1 MQILRV
7 PPYNATTVKLDY
19 PITVDGNFVI
29 KAIDMADSSE
39 IIIED
44 GNEYRDRNNIIPN
57 PPAGFTFMVS
67 QGPSGR
73 VYTFNSTTI
82 DNIYIPKEMMK
93 YDTDYKIIIEGNTT
107 VAERVSKWS
116 SSPLNNAYIEL
127 WNLENSGA
135 TDEEI
140 EDFKKSEEYLAAE
153 NYINSLFGESCITC
167 DTEILFEDYLTV
179 IRPYI
184 NPNDHGTTASEIAT
198 YASNEELAR
207 AIIDSV
213 CDVEFYYKKKI
224 IQTTGQGTDYLPIWV
239 DAKKVLKVYENNVL
253 LYDADDLENSVS
265 AFEII
270 PDGSAITM
278 TFNDAINRDES
289 ARILLPASPTDIT
302 ELDYSARGF
311 PKTWDYTVIL
321 EVGYN
326 KVPSDIVRAT
336 ELLIHD
342 IDCGKLDYYKRY
354 IGAYNTDQFRIQFDK
369 AVFEG
374 TGNLI
379 VDKILDKYRKPI
391 EFVGVL

>member
-7 PPYNATTVKLDY
+7 PPYNLSVDLTVGLPSTQY
-19 PITVDGNFVI
+19 NYTV
-29 KAIDMADSSE
+29 IDMADFSIVE
-39 IIIED
+39 
-44 GNEYRDRNNIIPN
+44 G
-57 PPAGFTFMVS
+57 
-67 QGPSGR
+67 
-73 VYTFNSTTI
+73 STTSGTDSKVTI
-82 DNIYIPKEMMK
+82 SLSSK
-93 YDTDYKIIIEGNTT
+93 YDTQYQITIDGDEH
-107 VAERVSKWS
+107 
-116 SSPLNNAYIEL
+116 YI
-127 WNLENSGA
+127 
-135 TDEEI
+135 DI
-140 EDFKKSEEYLAAE
+140 
-153 NYINSLFGESCITC
+153 
-167 DTEILFEDYLTV
+167 
-179 IRPYI
+179 IRPYV
-184 NPNDHGTTASEIAT
+184 NPNDHGNTASEIAT

-213 CDVEFYYKKKI
+213 CDVEFYYKKKV

-311 PKTWDYTVIL
+311 PKTWDYTIVL
-321 EVGYN
+321 EVGYS

-391 EFVGVL
+391 EFIGAL

>member
-7 PPYNATTVKLDY
+7 PPYNLSVDLTVGLASTEYDY
-19 PITVDGNFVI
+19 TVV
-29 KAIDMADSSE
+29 DMADFSITEGSVTSGTNSKVTINLSS
-39 IIIED
+39 
-44 GNEYRDRNNIIPN
+44 
-57 PPAGFTFMVS
+57 
-67 QGPSGR
+67 
-73 VYTFNSTTI
+73 
-82 DNIYIPKEMMK
+82 K
-93 YDTDYKIIIEGNTT
+93 YDTQYQ
-107 VAERVSKWS
+107 
-116 SSPLNNAYIEL
+116 
-127 WNLENSGA
+127 
-135 TDEEI
+135 
-140 EDFKKSEEYLAAE
+140 
-153 NYINSLFGESCITC
+153 ITI
-167 DTEILFEDYLTV
+167 DGDDHYVDV
-179 IRPYI
+179 IRPYV
-184 NPNDHGTTASEIAT
+184 NPNDHGTTASEIAA

-213 CDVEFYYKKKI
+213 CDVEFYYKKKV

-311 PKTWDYTVIL
+311 PKTWDYTIIL
-321 EVGYN
+321 EAGYN

-369 AVFEG
+369 ALFEG

-391 EFVGVL
+391 EFIGAL

>member
-1 MQILRV
+1 MQVLRV
-7 PPYNATTVKLDY
+7 PPYNLSVTLDVGSASTEY
-19 PITVDGNFVI
+19 DYTIT
-29 KAIDMADSSE
+29 DMADFSV
-39 IIIED
+39 IED
-44 GNEYRDRNNIIPN
+44 SVTSTASSKVIIPL
-57 PPAGFTFMVS
+57 S
-67 QGPSGR
+67 S
-73 VYTFNSTTI
+73 
-82 DNIYIPKEMMK
+82 K
-93 YDTDYKIIIEGNTT
+93 YDTEYKVEVDG
-107 VAERVSKWS
+107 
-116 SSPLNNAYIEL
+116 
-127 WNLENSGA
+127 
-135 TDEEI
+135 DEYFI
-140 EDFKKSEEYLAAE
+140 D
-153 NYINSLFGESCITC
+153 
-167 DTEILFEDYLTV
+167 V

-239 DAKKVLKVYENNVL
+239 DAKKILKVYENNVL
-253 LYDADDLENSVS
+253 LYDVDDLENSVTD
-265 AFEII
+265 FEII
-270 PDGSAITM
+270 LDGSAITM
-278 TFNDAINRDES
+278 TFSDAINRDES

-326 KVPSDIVRAT
+326 KVPSDIIRAT

>member
-7 PPYNATTVKLDY
+7 PPYDSMVLKLEEPIEILQDY
-19 PITVDGNFVI
+19 LYRIYAV
-29 KAIDMADSSE
+29 DMADSSE
-39 IIIED
+39 IILTSREL
-44 GNEYRDRNNIIPN
+44 ESTSP
-57 PPAGFTFMVS
+57 
-67 QGPSGR
+67 
-73 VYTFNSTTI
+73 YTFATLPAVTI
-82 DNIYIPKEMMK
+82 SEINVSDLSK
-93 YDTDYKIIIEGNTT
+93 YDTSYKLITKTLSIKYFVNWNTSEMRNTLLSWKQAVDAYKQSNGDPVLLSELEDIENSD
-107 VAERVSKWS
+107 E
-116 SSPLNNAYIEL
+116 YIEAKEY
-127 WNLENSGA
+127 WEFALEWIN
-135 TDEEI
+135 TD
-140 EDFKKSEEYLAAE
+140 S
-153 NYINSLFGESCITC
+153 NYMFLNEQYF
-167 DTEILFEDYLTV
+167 DV
-179 IRPYI
+179 VRPYI
-184 NPNDHGTTASEIAT
+184 NSNNKGNTASEIAA

-213 CDVEFYYKKKI
+213 CDVEFYYKKKV
-224 IQTTGQGTDYLPIWV
+224 IQTTGQGLDYLPIWV

-278 TFNDAINRDES
+278 TFSDAINRDES
-289 ARILLPASPTDIT
+289 ARILLPSSPTDIT

-311 PKTWDYTVIL
+311 PKTWDYTVVL

-326 KVPSDIVRAT
+326 KVPADIVRAT

-369 AVFEG
+369 TVFDG

>member
-1 MQILRV
+1 MQLLRV
-7 PPYNATTVKLDY
+7 PPYSLSVDLTVGLASTEYDY
-19 PITVDGNFVI
+19 TIV
-29 KAIDMADSSE
+29 DMADFSITEGSVTSGTDSKVTINLSS
-39 IIIED
+39 
-44 GNEYRDRNNIIPN
+44 
-57 PPAGFTFMVS
+57 
-67 QGPSGR
+67 
-73 VYTFNSTTI
+73 
-82 DNIYIPKEMMK
+82 K
-93 YDTDYKIIIEGNTT
+93 YDTQYKINIDD
-107 VAERVSKWS
+107 
-116 SSPLNNAYIEL
+116 
-127 WNLENSGA
+127 
-135 TDEEI
+135 DEHYV
-140 EDFKKSEEYLAAE
+140 D
-153 NYINSLFGESCITC
+153 
-167 DTEILFEDYLTV
+167 V
-179 IRPYI
+179 VRPYVD
-184 NPNDHGTTASEIAT
+184 PNQHGTTATEISD

-213 CDVEFYYKKKI
+213 CDVEFYYKKKV

-311 PKTWDYTVIL
+311 PKTWDYTVVL

-326 KVPSDIVRAT
+326 KVPSDIARAA

-369 AVFEG
+369 AVFQG
-374 TGNLI
+374 TGNLV

>member
-7 PPYNATTVKLDY
+7 PPYDSMVLKLEEPIEILQDY
-19 PITVDGNFVI
+19 LYRIYAV
-29 KAIDMADSSE
+29 DMADSSE
-39 IIIED
+39 IILTSREL
-44 GNEYRDRNNIIPN
+44 ESTSP
-57 PPAGFTFMVS
+57 
-67 QGPSGR
+67 
-73 VYTFNSTTI
+73 YTFATLPAVTI
-82 DNIYIPKEMMK
+82 SEINVSDLSK
-93 YDTDYKIIIEGNTT
+93 YDTSYKLITKTLSIKYFVNWNTSEMRNTLLSWKQAVDAYKQSNGDPVLLSELEDIENSD
-107 VAERVSKWS
+107 E
-116 SSPLNNAYIEL
+116 YIEAKEY
-127 WNLENSGA
+127 WEFALEWIN
-135 TDEEI
+135 TD
-140 EDFKKSEEYLAAE
+140 S
-153 NYINSLFGESCITC
+153 NYMFLNEQYF
-167 DTEILFEDYLTV
+167 DV
-179 IRPYI
+179 VRPYI
-184 NPNDHGTTASEIAT
+184 NSNNKGNTASEIAA

-213 CDVEFYYKKKI
+213 CDVEFYYKKKV
-224 IQTTGQGTDYLPIWV
+224 IQTTGQGLDYLPIWV

-278 TFNDAINRDES
+278 TFSDAINRDES
-289 ARILLPASPTDIT
+289 ARILLPSSPTDIT

-311 PKTWDYTVIL
+311 PKTWDYTVVL

-326 KVPSDIVRAT
+326 KVPADIVRAT

-354 IGAYNTDQFRIQFDK
+354 IGSYNTDQFRIQFDK
-369 AVFEG
+369 TVFDG

>member
-7 PPYNATTVKLDY
+7 PPYDSMVLKLEEPIEILQDY
-19 PITVDGNFVI
+19 LYRIYAV
-29 KAIDMADSSE
+29 DMADSSE
-39 IIIED
+39 IILTSREL
-44 GNEYRDRNNIIPN
+44 ESTSP
-57 PPAGFTFMVS
+57 
-67 QGPSGR
+67 
-73 VYTFNSTTI
+73 YTFATLPAVTI
-82 DNIYIPKEMMK
+82 SEINVSDLSK
-93 YDTDYKIIIEGNTT
+93 YDTSYKLITKTLSIKYFVNWNTSEMRNTLLSWKQAVDAYKQSNGDPVLLSELEDIENSD
-107 VAERVSKWS
+107 E
-116 SSPLNNAYIEL
+116 YIEAKEY
-127 WNLENSGA
+127 WEFALEWIN
-135 TDEEI
+135 TD
-140 EDFKKSEEYLAAE
+140 S
-153 NYINSLFGESCITC
+153 NYMFLNEQYF
-167 DTEILFEDYLTV
+167 DV
-179 IRPYI
+179 VRPYI
-184 NPNDHGTTASEIAT
+184 NSNNKGNTASEIAA

-213 CDVEFYYKKKI
+213 CDVEFYYKKKV
-224 IQTTGQGTDYLPIWV
+224 IQTTGQGLDYLPIWV

-289 ARILLPASPTDIT
+289 ARILLPSSPTDIT

-311 PKTWDYTVIL
+311 PKTWDYTVVL

-326 KVPSDIVRAT
+326 KVPADIVRAT

-369 AVFEG
+369 TVFDG

>member
-7 PPYNATTVKLDY
+7 PPYNLSVTLNVGSASTEYDY
-19 PITVDGNFVI
+19 IIT
-29 KAIDMADSSE
+29 DMADSSV
-39 IIIED
+39 IED
-44 GNEYRDRNNIIPN
+44 SITSSANSKVVIPI
-57 PPAGFTFMVS
+57 S
-67 QGPSGR
+67 S
-73 VYTFNSTTI
+73 
-82 DNIYIPKEMMK
+82 K
-93 YDTDYKIIIEGNTT
+93 YDTEYKIEVDG
-107 VAERVSKWS
+107 
-116 SSPLNNAYIEL
+116 
-127 WNLENSGA
+127 
-135 TDEEI
+135 DEYFI
-140 EDFKKSEEYLAAE
+140 D
-153 NYINSLFGESCITC
+153 
-167 DTEILFEDYLTV
+167 V
-179 IRPYI
+179 VRPYI
-184 NPNDHGTTASEIAT
+184 NPDEHGTTASEIAT

-213 CDVEFYYKKKI
+213 CDVEFYYKKKV

-239 DAKKVLKVYENNVL
+239 NGKKVLKVYENNVL
-253 LYDADDLENSVS
+253 LYDANDLENSVS

-289 ARILLPASPTDIT
+289 ARILLPASPTDIA

-311 PKTWDYTVIL
+311 PKGWDYTIIL

-369 AVFEG
+369 TVFEG

>member
-7 PPYNATTVKLDY
+7 PPYNLTVTLDVGS
-19 PITVDGNFVI
+19 PSTVYNYSI
-29 KAIDMADSSE
+29 IDMADFSETIGVATSSTSSKVE
-39 IIIED
+39 IEL
-44 GNEYRDRNNIIPN
+44 
-57 PPAGFTFMVS
+57 S
-67 QGPSGR
+67 S
-73 VYTFNSTTI
+73 
-82 DNIYIPKEMMK
+82 K
-93 YDTDYKIIIEGNTT
+93 YDTQYKIEVYG
-107 VAERVSKWS
+107 EEH
-116 SSPLNNAYIEL
+116 YI
-127 WNLENSGA
+127 
-135 TDEEI
+135 D
-140 EDFKKSEEYLAAE
+140 
-153 NYINSLFGESCITC
+153 
-167 DTEILFEDYLTV
+167 V

-184 NPNDHGTTASEIAT
+184 NPNDHGNTASEVAA

-239 DAKKVLKVYENNVL
+239 DAKKILKVYENNVL

-326 KVPSDIVRAT
+326 KVPSDIIRAT

-391 EFVGVL
+391 EFIGAL

>member
-1 MQILRV
+1 MQVLRV
-7 PPYNATTVKLDY
+7 PPYNLSVTLDVGSASTEY
-19 PITVDGNFVI
+19 DYTIT
-29 KAIDMADSSE
+29 DMADFSVV
-39 IIIED
+39 ED
-44 GNEYRDRNNIIPN
+44 SVTSTANSKVIIPL
-57 PPAGFTFMVS
+57 S
-67 QGPSGR
+67 S
-73 VYTFNSTTI
+73 
-82 DNIYIPKEMMK
+82 K
-93 YDTDYKIIIEGNTT
+93 YDTEYKVEVDG
-107 VAERVSKWS
+107 
-116 SSPLNNAYIEL
+116 
-127 WNLENSGA
+127 
-135 TDEEI
+135 DEYFI
-140 EDFKKSEEYLAAE
+140 D
-153 NYINSLFGESCITC
+153 
-167 DTEILFEDYLTV
+167 V

-239 DAKKVLKVYENNVL
+239 DAKKILKVYENNVL
-253 LYDADDLENSVS
+253 LYDVDDLENSVTD
-265 AFEII
+265 FEII

-278 TFNDAINRDES
+278 TFSDAINRDES
-289 ARILLPASPTDIT
+289 ARILLPASPTDIA

-326 KVPSDIVRAT
+326 KVPSDIIRAT

>member
-7 PPYNATTVKLDY
+7 PSYPVVAIVDVALPATEYEYT
-19 PITVDGNFVI
+19 IT
-29 KAIDMADSSE
+29 DMADLSVSEGTAVSDSNSKVSIELSS
-39 IIIED
+39 
-44 GNEYRDRNNIIPN
+44 
-57 PPAGFTFMVS
+57 
-67 QGPSGR
+67 
-73 VYTFNSTTI
+73 
-82 DNIYIPKEMMK
+82 K
-93 YDTDYKIIIEGNTT
+93 YDTEYKIDIDQVEY
-107 VAERVSKWS
+107 
-116 SSPLNNAYIEL
+116 YI
-127 WNLENSGA
+127 
-135 TDEEI
+135 D
-140 EDFKKSEEYLAAE
+140 
-153 NYINSLFGESCITC
+153 
-167 DTEILFEDYLTV
+167 V
-179 IRPYI
+179 VRPYS
-184 NPNDHGTTASEIAT
+184 NPNDHGNTASEIAA

-239 DAKKVLKVYENNVL
+239 DAKKILKVYENNVL
-253 LYDADDLENSVS
+253 LYDADDLENSVTD
-265 AFEII
+265 FEIV

-289 ARILLPASPTDIT
+289 ARILLPASPTDIA

-311 PKTWDYTVIL
+311 PKTWDYTVVL

-326 KVPSDIVRAT
+326 KVPSDIIRAT

-369 AVFEG
+369 AVFDG

-391 EFVGVL
+391 EFIGAL

>member
-7 PPYNATTVKLDY
+7 PPYNATTVNLDY
-19 PITVDGNFVI
+19 PVTVDGSFII
-29 KAIDMADSSE
+29 KAIDMADFSE

-44 GNEYRDRNNIIPN
+44 GNEYRSRNSLT
-57 PPAGFTFMVS
+57 GFTHS
-67 QGPSGR
+67 IQSGPLGL
-73 VYTFNSTTI
+73 VHTLNSTTI
-82 DNIYIPKEMMK
+82 DNIYIPKEMMV
-93 YDTDYKIIIEGNTT
+93 YDVDYRIIIEGSSTI
-107 VAERVSKWS
+107 ADRVLKWTNS
-116 SSPLNNAYIEL
+116 SLNDLFIQL
-127 WNLENSGA
+127 WILEDSGA

-140 EDFKKSEEYLAAE
+140 TDFKNSEEYIEAQ
-153 NYINSLFGESCITC
+153 NYYDSLFGESCITC

-184 NPNDHGTTASEIAT
+184 NPNDHGNTASEVAA

-213 CDVEFYYKKKI
+213 CDVEFYYKKKV
-224 IQTTGQGTDYLPIWV
+224 IQTTGQGLDYLPIWV
-239 DAKKVLKVYENNVL
+239 DAKKVLKVYENNIL

-289 ARILLPASPTDIT
+289 ARILLPASPTDIA

-311 PKTWDYTVIL
+311 PKGWDYTIIL

-369 AVFEG
+369 TVFEG

>member
-7 PPYNATTVKLDY
+7 PPYNATTVNLDY
-19 PITVDGNFVI
+19 PVTVDGSFII
-29 KAIDMADSSE
+29 KAIDMADFSE

-44 GNEYRDRNNIIPN
+44 GNEYRSRNSLT
-57 PPAGFTFMVS
+57 GFTHS
-67 QGPSGR
+67 IQSGPLGL
-73 VYTFNSTTI
+73 VHTLNSTTI
-82 DNIYIPKEMMK
+82 DNIYIPKEMMV
-93 YDTDYKIIIEGNTT
+93 YDVDYRIIIEGSSTI
-107 VAERVSKWS
+107 ADRVLKWTNS
-116 SSPLNNAYIEL
+116 SLNDLFIQL
-127 WNLENSGA
+127 WILEDSGA

-140 EDFKKSEEYLAAE
+140 TDFKNSEEYIEAQ
-153 NYINSLFGESCITC
+153 NYYDSLFGESCITC

-184 NPNDHGTTASEIAT
+184 NPNDHGNTASEVAA

-213 CDVEFYYKKKI
+213 CDVEFYYKKKV
-224 IQTTGQGTDYLPIWV
+224 IQTTGQGLDYLPIWV
-239 DAKKVLKVYENNVL
+239 DAKKVLKVYENNIL

-265 AFEII
+265 SFEII

-289 ARILLPASPTDIT
+289 ARILLPSSPTDIT

-311 PKTWDYTVIL
+311 PKTWDYTVVL

-326 KVPSDIVRAT
+326 KVPADIVRAT

-369 AVFEG
+369 TVFDG